1 MLAGKSDGWLKLL
14 PWVFWHEHPGS
25 FVHQN
30 TMSPWYLLLFRKGHW
45 VLQLHIYIYSNRF
58 LCDREQNDCC
68 AAVRAAAAMLEM
80 ASNTSI
86 STLSAAPALWII
98 HPDNT
103 GFIIFSGPLRSKS
116 VVIYTERKSEVKI
129 DEGKISRKKEGW
141 HCSDVP

>member
-1 MLAGKSDGWLKLL
+1 MNILAVLFIRIQWAPDIFCFLGKDTGYFS
-14 PWVFWHEHPGS
+14 
-25 FVHQN
+25 
-30 TMSPWYLLLFRKGHW
+30 Y
-45 VLQLHIYIYSNRF
+45 IYIYSNRF
-58 LCDREQNDCC
+58 LCDREQKDCC